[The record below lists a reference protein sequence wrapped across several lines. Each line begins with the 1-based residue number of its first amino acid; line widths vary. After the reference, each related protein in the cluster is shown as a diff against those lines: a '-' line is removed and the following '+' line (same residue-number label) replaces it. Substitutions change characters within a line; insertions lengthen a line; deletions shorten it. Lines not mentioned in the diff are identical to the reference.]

1 MAKIKIP
8 KEKLLEAIATA
19 HGLKTGIC
27 EMLGISR
34 PTLDRYLLDPKIA
47 EAFEFAKERDIDRAE
62 YKLME
67 AVERGEG
74 WAIQLKLKDSKRGKE
89 RGYGN
94 SLDVTSGGEALNI
107 KIIKASDDK
116 RDNSDQ

>member
-1 MAKIKIP
+1 
-8 KEKLLEAIATA
+8 
-19 HGLKTGIC
+19 
-27 EMLGISR
+27 MLGISR

-94 SLDVTSGGEALNI
+94 SLDVTTGGD
-107 KIIKASDDK
+107 KITKVIFEDAEPDSTD
-116 RDNSDQ
+116 